1 MEKSNIEVDFLII
14 YKSIKVIEEDKI
26 NMDSL
31 ILLDQTTVPSFT
43 PGWNVTRSAQK
54 RMDSFYRTKRRRT
67 GTIQLVT
74 GSRDICT
81 MWGGPKGDG

>member
-31 ILLDQTTVPSFT
+31 ILLDQT
-43 PGWNVTRSAQK
+43 
-54 RMDSFYRTKRRRT
+54 
-67 GTIQLVT
+67 
-74 GSRDICT
+74 
-81 MWGGPKGDG
+81 